1 MKQPTA
7 ILADD
12 HEIVIDGLQA
22 LLKGHVRIVAT
33 CSNGE
38 ELLEA
43 TRRLRP
49 DLVIADISMPKMSG
63 LEFLRA
69 MREDDVLPKVI
80 LLSMY
85 GDDLIVAAAFRAGA
99 RGYVPKHATGEEL
112 LTAVQTVMRGKQY
125 VSSIIPVT
133 AGDVRRADVV
143 VPGTSLSARQRE
155 VLALVAEG
163 KRMKEIAATLNL
175 SRRTVEMHKYHMMRH
190 LGVRTTA
197 ELIQYFVRNE
207 AQLAPER
214 RAER

>member
-99 RGYVPKHATGEEL
+99 LGYVPKHATGEEL
-112 LTAVQTVMRGKQY
+112 AATRLIRIIRFTP
-125 VSSIIPVT
+125 SS
-133 AGDVRRADVV
+133 A
-143 VPGTSLSARQRE
+143 SARICSR
-155 VLALVAEG
+155 A
-163 KRMKEIAATLNL
+163 AATSAGSAL
-175 SRRTVEMHKYHMMRH
+175 EMSPSTESM
-190 LGVRTTA
+190 
-197 ELIQYFVRNE
+197 
-207 AQLAPER
+207 
-214 RAER
+214 